1 MSKMFESVDDTW
13 NVVKGCRHGCT
24 WCWARGCAETRLRH
38 NPRYR
43 DGFEPAFF
51 PGDLERRFKPG
62 QFILVAEM
70 GDLFGQWVPGPWI
83 AAVLAAIRTH
93 PRTDFLL
100 MTKNPARYHSW
111 TWLLPKNACI
121 GTTIETNR
129 PHGGT
134 RAPQPDERALAM
146 MTHPH
151 PHKFVSIEPLMDF
164 DVPVLVNWIEAI
176 GPDIVEVGADNSHSG
191 LPEPCEEKAR
201 DLIAELSH
209 LPLDLRI
216 KDTTERLL
224 GHPVRQMKPV
234 PSTRQAHSN
243 GGLSDI
249 SIGTRSLSL
258 RVWES
263 GEEGESF
270 PYWVPFRN
278 ATLTT
283 SN

>member
-24 WCWARGCAETRLRH
+24 WCWARACAETCLKH

-51 PGDLERRFKPG
+51 PSDLEKRFKPD
-62 QFILVAEM
+62 QLILVTEM

-83 AAVLAAIRTH
+83 AAVLGVIRAH
-93 PRTDFLL
+93 PQTDFLL
-100 MTKNPARYHSW
+100 LTKNPARYHSW
-111 TWLLPKNACI
+111 TWLLPGNACI

-134 RAPQPDERALAM
+134 RAPQPEERALAM
-146 MTHPH
+146 MTHSH
-151 PHKFVSIEPLMDF
+151 PCKFLSIEPLMDF
-164 DVPVLVNWIEAI
+164 DLPVLLNWIEAI
-176 GPDIVEVGADNSHSG
+176 APDIVEIGADSYGNN

-201 DLIAELSH
+201 ELVAQLSR
-209 LPLDLRI
+209 LPLDLYI

-224 GHPVRQMKPV
+224 GHPVGSMKSI
-234 PSTRQAHSN
+234 PSVRHAGSSA
-243 GGLSDI
+243 GLSDTSTGI
-249 SIGTRSLSL
+249 RSLSL

-263 GEEGESF
+263 GDEGESF
-270 PYWVPFRN
+270 PNGVPLPDP
-278 ATLTT
+278 TLTT
-283 SN
+283 EN

>member
-1 MSKMFESVDDTW
+1 
-13 NVVKGCRHGCT
+13 
-24 WCWARGCAETRLRH
+24 
-38 NPRYR
+38 
-43 DGFEPAFF
+43 
-51 PGDLERRFKPG
+51 
-62 QFILVAEM
+62 
-70 GDLFGQWVPGPWI
+70 
-83 AAVLAAIRTH
+83 
-93 PRTDFLL
+93 

-111 TWLLPKNACI
+111 TWLLPANACI

-134 RAPQPDERALAM
+134 RAPQPEERALAM

-151 PHKFVSIEPLMDF
+151 PCKFVSVEPLMDF

-176 GPDIVEVGADNSHSG
+176 APDIVEVGADNSHGG

-201 DLIAELSH
+201 DLIARLSH
-209 LPLDLRI
+209 LPLDLRV

-224 GHPVRQMKPV
+224 GHAVGPMKPV
-234 PSTRQAHSN
+234 PSLPQAQS
-243 GGLSDI
+243 GAGLSDT

-263 GEEGESF
+263 GEAGEGF
-270 PYWVPFRN
+270 PYWIPFRN
-278 ATLTT
+278 ATLPT